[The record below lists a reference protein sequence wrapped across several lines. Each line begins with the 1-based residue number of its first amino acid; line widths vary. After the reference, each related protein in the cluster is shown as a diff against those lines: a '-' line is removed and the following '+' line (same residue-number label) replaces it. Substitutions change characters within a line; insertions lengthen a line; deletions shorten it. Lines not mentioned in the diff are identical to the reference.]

1 NAPPVSG
8 GRKMQRHRAQSGCPM
23 AHHRPK
29 NTLSRSIP
37 CFSGDDAHARCQ
49 QHSRHAAQTSG

>member
-1 NAPPVSG
+1 
-8 GRKMQRHRAQSGCPM
+8 MQRHRAQSGCPM